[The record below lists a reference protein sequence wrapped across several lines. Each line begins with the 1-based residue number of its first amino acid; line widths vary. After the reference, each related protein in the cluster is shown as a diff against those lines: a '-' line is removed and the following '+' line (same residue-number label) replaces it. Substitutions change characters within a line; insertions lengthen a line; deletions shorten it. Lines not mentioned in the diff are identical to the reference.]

1 MKQIDD
7 SLEWHDEN
15 ELVRRLDVVEAILN
29 LADTID
35 DVVDVIMSVP
45 TYKVQT
51 STNIA
56 MGSDSISTKA
66 DRKTETQKRCD
77 ECIHFDKPY
86 KKRDKDGMIIIGVEC
101 DGMDEPCDKWTDE
114 PQTDCAWR

>member
-1 MKQIDD
+1 MKHKDD

-15 ELVRRLDVVEAILN
+15 ELVRRLDVVEAVLN

-56 MGSDSISTKA
+56 MGSGGVSTTA
-66 DRKTETQKRCD
+66 DRKTE
-77 ECIHFDKPY
+77 
-86 KKRDKDGMIIIGVEC
+86 
-101 DGMDEPCDKWTDE
+101 
-114 PQTDCAWR
+114 QTEREGE

>member
-1 MKQIDD
+1 MKHKDD

-15 ELVRRLDVVEAILN
+15 ELVRRLDVVEAVLN

-66 DRKTETQKRCD
+66 DCKTEPTISKMEQ
-77 ECIHFDKPY
+77 
-86 KKRDKDGMIIIGVEC
+86 VE
-101 DGMDEPCDKWTDE
+101 DE
-114 PQTDCAWR
+114 PQTERSE

>member
-1 MKQIDD
+1 MKHKDD

-15 ELVRRLDVVEAILN
+15 ELVRRLDVVEAVLN

-45 TYKVQT
+45 TYKVQIA
-51 STNIA
+51 TNTA

-66 DRKTETQKRCD
+66 DRKSEPNCS
-77 ECIHFDKPY
+77 ENPNNC
-86 KKRDKDGMIIIGVEC
+86 E
-101 DGMDEPCDKWTDE
+101 DEPRTVPLYPMTKGADDE
-114 PQTDCAWR
+114 D